1 MREKGATERPQ
12 AFRYERAPDR
22 YARMPCQYVRLPF
35 HVERTSIRIERM
47 SFRRGRIRGSFRFA
61 RDSFLINAISV
72 PLCAISWDY
81 SRSNICNARSIF
93 VLTRNQSFNNG
104 YYPSLQHSHWL
115 YLVGEESVN
124 FAVGLIDGHIGQRA
138 RLSASTVSGL
148 SLVIRQMVAVSK
160 PIAMHSRA
168 LLIFASC
175 LPSMIPSALASVR
188 SEM

>member
-47 SFRRGRIRGSFRFA
+47 SFRLGRIRGSFRFA
-61 RDSFLINAISV
+61 RQSFQINAISV

-93 VLTRNQSFNNG
+93 REKAFHFRAHAHSSFCASSRH
-104 YYPSLQHSHWL
+104 PSDEAFFYGAIGIS
-115 YLVGEESVN
+115 VGRGAMSQ
-124 FAVGLIDGHIGQRA
+124 ALGGAQRA
-138 RLSASTVSGL
+138 S
-148 SLVIRQMVAVSK
+148 
-160 PIAMHSRA
+160 SRA
-168 LLIFASC
+168 
-175 LPSMIPSALASVR
+175 
-188 SEM
+188 

>member
-61 RDSFLINAISV
+61 RDSLQINAISV

-93 VLTRNQSFNNG
+93 REKAF
-104 YYPSLQHSHWL
+104 H
-115 YLVGEESVN
+115 
-124 FAVGLIDGHIGQRA
+124 FRA
-138 RLSASTVSGL
+138 HAHHTSTTAMGKRYGVTSKSQAL
-148 SLVIRQMVAVSK
+148 PVAVF
-160 PIAMHSRA
+160 ATSRHDA
-168 LLIFASC
+168 RRRRKKARGFHPGLL
-175 LPSMIPSALASVR
+175 R
-188 SEM
+188 STRFYE

>member
-93 VLTRNQSFNNG
+93 REKAFHFRAHAHPRSSYRAIRCANCFFSFATSKLRSIAQATPTCSVPL
-104 YYPSLQHSHWL
+104 PS
-115 YLVGEESVN
+115 G
-124 FAVGLIDGHIGQRA
+124 
-138 RLSASTVSGL
+138 
-148 SLVIRQMVAVSK
+148 
-160 PIAMHSRA
+160 IAT
-168 LLIFASC
+168 IFACSG
-175 LPSMIPSALASVR
+175 
-188 SEM
+188 

>member
-47 SFRRGRIRGSFRFA
+47 SFHRGRIRGSFRFA
-61 RDSFLINAISV
+61 RESFQINAISV

-93 VLTRNQSFNNG
+93 REKAFHFRAHAHKASFHPFVRAKASKNN
-104 YYPSLQHSHWL
+104 
-115 YLVGEESVN
+115 LV
-124 FAVGLIDGHIGQRA
+124 A
-138 RLSASTVSGL
+138 R
-148 SLVIRQMVAVSK
+148 
-160 PIAMHSRA
+160 P
-168 LLIFASC
+168 
-175 LPSMIPSALASVR
+175 LPSRKGCMALT
-188 SEM
+188 SER

>member
-47 SFRRGRIRGSFRFA
+47 SFRLGRIRGSFRFA
-61 RDSFLINAISV
+61 RQSFQINAISV

-93 VLTRNQSFNNG
+93 REKAFHFRAHAQKSTRPRYRCNSSILREG
-104 YYPSLQHSHWL
+104 IPK
-115 YLVGEESVN
+115 
-124 FAVGLIDGHIGQRA
+124 RA
-138 RLSASTVSGL
+138 FDR
-148 SLVIRQMVAVSK
+148 
-160 PIAMHSRA
+160 
-168 LLIFASC
+168 
-175 LPSMIPSALASVR
+175 R
-188 SEM
+188 SETEQPREIIRP

>member
-12 AFRYERAPDR
+12 AFRYERAPDL

-93 VLTRNQSFNNG
+93 REKAFHFRAHAHSQPILQRNTYQSKLRSNRTK
-104 YYPSLQHSHWL
+104 PS
-115 YLVGEESVN
+115 
-124 FAVGLIDGHIGQRA
+124 
-138 RLSASTVSGL
+138 VSGC
-148 SLVIRQMVAVSK
+148 IRTKSTCS
-160 PIAMHSRA
+160 PSWHSVYESPNRT
-168 LLIFASC
+168 LFC
-175 LPSMIPSALASVR
+175 
-188 SEM
+188 